1 MAEGTDNVEDRLS
14 CDDSSYDERNLEVSD
29 SGNGVHSG
37 SEDEEDGGD
46 GSGAL
51 GMEPYQFE
59 PIGPVHDSASG
70 SSSDDDVEEEE
81 WRLTNTNWCANTLRV
96 SSTSFAQR
104 KSCRSSV
111 FAIFRTAI
119 IISASVASAR

>member
-37 SEDEEDGGD
+37 SEDEEHGD
-46 GSGAL
+46 GDTDAL

-59 PIGPVHDSASG
+59 PTGPVHDSGSD
-70 SSSDDDVEEEE
+70 SSSDEDVEEEG
-81 WRLTNTNWCANTLRV
+81 WRLNNTNWCANTLSV
-96 SSTSFAQR
+96 SLHR
-104 KSCRSSV
+104 L
-111 FAIFRTAI
+111 RT
-119 IISASVASAR
+119 